1 MKGVLAGS
9 MALAEGESVFTALVR
24 TYLLQAIV
32 RCLWIFVREVRGEE
46 VMRVITWAI
55 FFGSNVGLR

>member
-1 MKGVLAGS
+1 MEGVLAGS

-32 RCLWIFVREVRGEE
+32 RCLLIFVREVR
-46 VMRVITWAI
+46 
-55 FFGSNVGLR
+55 